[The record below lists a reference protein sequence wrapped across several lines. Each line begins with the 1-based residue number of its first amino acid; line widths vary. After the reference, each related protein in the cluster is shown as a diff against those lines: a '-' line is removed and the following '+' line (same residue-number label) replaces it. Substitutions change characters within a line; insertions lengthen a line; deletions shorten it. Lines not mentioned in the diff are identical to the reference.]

1 MRLKNKVAFVTGAGS
16 GIGRAISQKLAVE
29 GAYVAVVDVNSS
41 AAEETVTLITNEG
54 RVAKAF
60 RVDVTLKNDLE
71 DVIRLVV
78 DTWGTIDVLVNNAG
92 TDIKGRIQDY
102 DVKNWE
108 RIMDLNLKG
117 VFLVTQ
123 AVVKQMLKQQSGKI
137 INISSIA
144 GKTGETFTSPY
155 CASKFGI
162 IGFTQSI
169 ALELGPKNITA
180 NVICPG
186 PVETELIRNSIAGTA
201 KLNNRSYEEELNAK
215 FLSRT
220 PLGRLAKPEDIANA
234 VSFLSSDEANFITG
248 VSLNVC
254 GGMELH

>member
-117 VFLVTQ
+117 VFFGDSGGC
-123 AVVKQMLKQQSGKI
+123 KQMLKQQSGKI